1 MPTPGTLVLDDG
13 ELGEV
18 RRALEE
24 IGIEYTYLRGSAVE
38 GLDVVEPRHL
48 LVANARRALSLATRD
63 AQEGSPPGA
72 NGGAAVRIVVT
83 NEDSN
88 ALRDRLRAVGFDYLV
103 RQPVHPSALRLLLL
117 RALYR
122 GPERRVA
129 VRYPVGG
136 EVAYRTGLRKR
147 SAVLVEIAL
156 RGCRLQL
163 EETVEPDT
171 RISVYLPKPFT
182 GGTRIVLPGWVVRCE
197 PAPRGGEGFEAA
209 VAFET
214 LKHSVEAALREV
226 LKAKIHASEIHSDEP
241 EPTGEVDASSE
252 DAAFADDDSDDRRS
266 APRGSYSRQVLA
278 IQDQAARVLM
288 GRNLSMGG
296 MLVEQTLELGQGDE
310 TRLAIFGRD
319 GDEPILV
326 RARAV
331 REDTGGLALQFFDVS
346 DADAAR
352 LEALVGALPEVERLA
367 DGETEAM
374 GTVVAEIV
382 RD

>member
-13 ELGEV
+13 ELEV
-18 RRALEE
+18 VRHALEE
-24 IGIEYTYLRGSAVE
+24 IGIEYTYLRGGAVE
-38 GLDVVEPRHL
+38 GLDVAEPRHL
-48 LVANARRALSLATRD
+48 LVANARRALSLPARD
-63 AQEGSPPGA
+63 AQKGSPAGA

-83 NEDSN
+83 SEDSN
-88 ALRDRLRAVGFDYLV
+88 ALRDRLRAVGFDDLV

-163 EETVEPDT
+163 EEAVEPDT
-171 RISVYLPKPFT
+171 RITVYLPKPFT
-182 GGTRIVLPGWVVRCE
+182 GDARIALPGWVVRCQ

-226 LKAKIHASEIHSDEP
+226 LKAKIHAGEIHSDEP
-241 EPTGEVDASSE
+241 ESAGESGADAASE
-252 DAAFADDDSDDRRS
+252 DADSDDRRS
-266 APRGSYSRQVLA
+266 APRSSYARQVLA
-278 IQDQAARVLM
+278 IQDRAARVLM

-296 MLVEQTLELGQGDE
+296 MLVEQSLELGQGDE

-319 GDEPILV
+319 GDDPILV

-331 REDTGGLALQFFDVS
+331 REDAGGMALQFFDVA
-346 DADAAR
+346 DADAVR

-382 RD
+382 GD